1 MSSSRRLRRALLT
14 WVIGAAVLRVT
25 FWAPEVCPPLTST
38 GARATAVAAG
48 DWIVANQDADGE
60 YLYGW
65 NRDDATVPNTTTSFA
80 TPA

>member
-65 NRDDATVPNTTTSFA
+65 NRDDG
-80 TPA
+80 TPAWRTRL